1 MRPQAGDPAPEFEL
15 QTHEG
20 TTVRLA
26 DFLGKRVVLFFYPRA
41 DTPGCIKE
49 ACGFRDDYL
58 AFQGQDVVVLG
69 ISPDTVRAQQRFRDR
84 YSFPYPLLADA
95 DHRVAEAYGV
105 WEGKQLFGITYKGVV
120 RTTFLIDELG
130 KIMRVYEG
138 VVPEGHSLEILAEL
152 QLARPQLPAAG

>member
-1 MRPQAGDPAPEFEL
+1 MRPQAGEPAPDFEL
-15 QTHEG
+15 QTDAG

-26 DFLGKRVVLFFYPRA
+26 DYRGKRVVLFFYPRA

-58 AFQGQDVVVLG
+58 AFQGAGVVVFG
-69 ISPDTVRAQQRFRDR
+69 ISPDTVRAQSRFRER

-105 WEGKQLFGITYKGVV
+105 WEVKQLFGIRYKGVA
-120 RTTFLIDELG
+120 RTTFLIDEQG
-130 KIMRVYEG
+130 KIMRVFEG
-138 VVPEGHSLEILAEL
+138 VVPDGHSQEILAEL
-152 QLARPQLPAAG
+152 QLAKPQLPAAG

>member
-1 MRPQAGDPAPEFEL
+1 MRPQAGDPAPDFEL
-15 QTHEG
+15 QSDEG
-20 TTVRLA
+20 TSVRLA

-69 ISPDTVRAQQRFRDR
+69 ISPDTVRAQRRFRER
-84 YSFPYPLLADA
+84 YSFPYHLLADA

-105 WEGKQLFGITYKGVV
+105 WEGKQLFGISYKGVV
-120 RTTFLIDELG
+120 RTTFLIDEHRKL
-130 KIMRVYEG
+130 IRVYEG
-138 VVPEGHSLEILAEL
+138 VVPEGHSQEILAEL
-152 QLARPQLPAAG
+152 QLAKP

>member
-1 MRPQAGDPAPEFEL
+1 MRLQTGEPAPEFEL
-15 QTHEG
+15 RTDEG
-20 TTVRLA
+20 TIVRLA
-26 DFLGKRVVLFFYPRA
+26 DFLGRRVVLFFYPRA

-69 ISPDTVRAQQRFRDR
+69 ISPDTVRAQRRFRER

-105 WEGKQLFGITYKGVV
+105 WEGKQLFGITYKGVG
-120 RTTFLIDELG
+120 RTTFLIDEQG

-138 VVPEGHSLEILAEL
+138 VVPEGHSQEILAEL
-152 QLARPQLPAAG
+152 QRAKP

>member
-1 MRPQAGDPAPEFEL
+1 MRPQAGEPAPEFEL
-15 QTHEG
+15 QTDEG
-20 TTVRLA
+20 TTLRLA
-26 DFLGKRVVLFFYPRA
+26 DFLGRRVVLFFYPRA

-69 ISPDTVRAQQRFRDR
+69 ISPDTVRAQRRFRER

-105 WEGKQLFGITYKGVV
+105 WEGKQLFGITYKGVG
-120 RTTFLIDELG
+120 RTTFLIDEQG

-138 VVPEGHSLEILAEL
+138 VVPERHSQEILAEL
-152 QLARPQLPAAG
+152 QRAKP

>member
-1 MRPQAGDPAPEFEL
+1 MRLQAGEPAPEFEL
-15 QTHEG
+15 QTDEG
-20 TTVRLA
+20 TTLRLA
-26 DFLGKRVVLFFYPRA
+26 DFLGRRVVLFFYPRA

-69 ISPDTVRAQQRFRDR
+69 ISPDTVRAQRRFRER

-105 WEGKQLFGITYKGVV
+105 WEGKQLFGITYKGVG
-120 RTTFLIDELG
+120 RTTFLIDEQG

-138 VVPEGHSLEILAEL
+138 VVPEGHSQEILAEL
-152 QLARPQLPAAG
+152 QRAKP

>member
-1 MRPQAGDPAPEFEL
+1 MRPRAGDPAPDFEL
-15 QTHEG
+15 QTDEG

-26 DFLGKRVVLFFYPRA
+26 DYRGKQVVLFFYPRA

-58 AFQGQDVVVLG
+58 AFQGQDVIVLG
-69 ISPDTVRAQQRFRDR
+69 ISPDTVRAQRRFRER

-105 WEGKQLFGITYKGVV
+105 WEGKQLFGITYKGVM
-120 RTTFLIDELG
+120 RTTFLIDEQG
-130 KIMRVYEG
+130 KIRRVYEG
-138 VVPEGHSLEILAEL
+138 VVPDGHSQEILAEL
-152 QLARPQLPAAG
+152 QSARP

>member
-1 MRPQAGDPAPEFEL
+1 MRPQAGEPAPEFEL
-15 QTHEG
+15 QTDEG
-20 TTVRLA
+20 TIVRLA
-26 DFLGKRVVLFFYPRA
+26 DFLGRRVVLFFYPRA

-69 ISPDTVRAQQRFRDR
+69 ISPDTVRAQRRFRER

-105 WEGKQLFGITYKGVV
+105 WEGKQLFGITYKGVG
-120 RTTFLIDELG
+120 RTTFLIDEQG

-138 VVPEGHSLEILAEL
+138 VVPEGHSQEILVEL
-152 QLARPQLPAAG
+152 RRAKP

>member
-1 MRPQAGDPAPEFEL
+1 MRLQAGEPAPEFEL
-15 QTHEG
+15 QTDEG

-69 ISPDTVRAQQRFRDR
+69 ISPDSVRAQRRFRER

-105 WEGKQLFGITYKGVV
+105 WEGKQLFGITYKGVG
-120 RTTFLIDELG
+120 RTTFLIDEQG

-138 VVPEGHSLEILAEL
+138 VVPEGHSQEILAEL
-152 QLARPQLPAAG
+152 QRAKP

>member
-1 MRPQAGDPAPEFEL
+1 MRLQAGDPAPDFEL
-15 QTHEG
+15 QSDKG
-20 TTVRLA
+20 TSVRLA
-26 DFLGKRVVLFFYPRA
+26 DLRGKRVVLFFYPRA

-69 ISPDTVRAQQRFRDR
+69 ISPDTIRAQRRFRER

-105 WEGKQLFGITYKGVV
+105 WEGKQLFGISYKGVA
-120 RTTFLIDELG
+120 RTTFLIDEHG
-130 KIMRVYEG
+130 KLIRIYEG
-138 VVPEGHSLEILAEL
+138 VIPEGHSQEILAEL
-152 QLARPQLPAAG
+152 RLAKP

>member
-1 MRPQAGDPAPEFEL
+1 MRLQAGEPAPEFEL
-15 QTHEG
+15 QTDEG
-20 TTVRLA
+20 TTLRLA
-26 DFLGKRVVLFFYPRA
+26 DFLGRRVVLFFYPRA

-58 AFQGQDVVVLG
+58 AFQSQNVVVLG
-69 ISPDTVRAQQRFRDR
+69 ISPDTVRAQRRFRER

-105 WEGKQLFGITYKGVV
+105 WEGKQLFGITYKGVG
-120 RTTFLIDELG
+120 RTTFLIDEQG

-138 VVPEGHSLEILAEL
+138 VVPERHSQEILAEL
-152 QLARPQLPAAG
+152 QRAKP

>member
-1 MRPQAGDPAPEFEL
+1 MRPQAGDPAPDFEL
-15 QTHEG
+15 QTDEG
-20 TTVRLA
+20 TSVRLA

-49 ACGFRDDYL
+49 ACGFRDDYI

-69 ISPDTVRAQQRFRDR
+69 ISPDTVRAQQRFRER

-138 VVPEGHSLEILAEL
+138 VVPEGHSQEILAEL
-152 QLARPQLPAAG
+152 QLARPQLPTGS

>member
-1 MRPQAGDPAPEFEL
+1 MRPQAGDPAPDFEL
-15 QTHEG
+15 QSDEG
-20 TTVRLA
+20 NSVRLA

-58 AFQGQDVVVLG
+58 ALQAQDVVVLG
-69 ISPDTVRAQQRFRDR
+69 ISPDTVRAQRRFRER

-105 WEGKQLFGITYKGVV
+105 WEGKQLFGISYKGVV
-120 RTTFLIDELG
+120 RTTFLIDEHG
-130 KIMRVYEG
+130 KLIRIYEG
-138 VVPEGHSLEILAEL
+138 VIPEGHSQEILAEL
-152 QLARPQLPAAG
+152 QLAKP